1 MYDHSMPIL
10 NDPRLWGVIVVS
22 DRGDL
27 YLPECLAN
35 IGEAL
40 PEAHILL
47 VDDQEHRMGMAGA
60 VRRGMEMALAE
71 DFDCVFWVEEDFRL
85 NKRPPLEE
93 MCLLLA
99 VEPQC
104 AQVVLKRQPWSVE
117 EHQAGGIIEMAPNDY
132 IDRTTGDINWL
143 EHRRIFS
150 LNPCLIPRW
159 VLERGWPDGN
169 EAEQTERLVADGAS
183 FAFYGKREDP
193 PLVQHVGHERGSGWR
208 L

>member
-1 MYDHSMPIL
+1 MTFAPQYLGDS
-10 NDPRLWGVIVVS
+10 RRWGVVVVS

-35 IGEAL
+35 IGKVLTGAQV
-40 PEAHILL
+40 LL
-47 VDDQEHRMGMAGA
+47 VDDHEHKMGMAGA
-60 VRRGMEMALAE
+60 VRCGMETAFAE
-71 DFDCVFWVEEDFRL
+71 GFEYVLWVEEDFRF
-85 NKRPPLEE
+85 NQIPPLES
-93 MCLLLA
+93 MRVILDRN
-99 VEPQC
+99 PRC

-117 EHQAGGIIEMAPNDY
+117 ETLAGGIVEMAPDDY
-132 IDRTTGDINWL
+132 TDREDGDIDWL

-159 VLERGWPDGN
+159 VLTRGWPDGN
-169 EAEQTERLVADGAS
+169 EAEQTERLVSDGAH

-193 PLVQHVGHERGSGWR
+193 PLVHHVGHQRGEGWR